1 MTMVSYAQN
10 HEDVLLR
17 RVFPDDTNGFYI
29 DVGAN
34 DPVLDSVTKHFYDR
48 GWHGINIE
56 PQSGPY
62 KRLCAERRNDVNL
75 RIGLSNRDATL
86 ELSECTAH
94 DGVSTFSPELVN
106 MWREKGME
114 FVQRRVPVTTLA
126 SVCRD
131 HVDRTIDF
139 LKIDVEGHEREV
151 IEGGDWT
158 RWRPRVV
165 LLEATWPERW
175 EPLILATDYL
185 FAAFDG
191 LNRYYVRA
199 EDRQLL
205 SVFKDPVCYYD
216 DYIRHDHQ
224 RMIDEMRAQLLPMN
238 ELGPD
243 AIAVARW
250 LHGMS
255 ARFPRL
261 RSTLRHLTRRGA

>member
-1 MTMVSYAQN
+1 MVSYAQN

-34 DPVLDSVTKHFYDR
+34 DPVRDSVTKHFYDR

-62 KRLCAERRNDVNL
+62 KRLCAERCNDLNL
-75 RIGLSNRDATL
+75 KIGLSNRDATL
-86 ELSECTAH
+86 ELSECIPH
-94 DGVSTFSPELVN
+94 DGVSTFSADLAN

-131 HVDRTIDF
+131 HVHRTRPIDF

-175 EPLILATDYL
+175 EPLLLAADYL
-185 FAAFDG
+185 FAAYDG
-191 LNRYYVRA
+191 LNRYYVRV

-205 SVFKDPVCYYD
+205 LPFKDPVCYYD

-224 RMIDEMRAQLLPMN
+224 RIIDEMREQLLPLN
-238 ELGPD
+238 ELGPN

-261 RSTLRHLTRRGA
+261 RSTIRHIARRGA